1 MLCTAWGFDHN
12 LKFCDDKGW
21 TCKLDLECLVRKIK
35 LKIKL
40 KKKKFQ
46 IVKEQPGTYMQDDI
60 EDSLFYILCIDFKI
74 MHFRFQKHSFSRV
87 TDILLQNW
95 HYRWKDLFLGS
106 MCNLTWLGPLDSNWT
121 LHLYHLAM
129 IHWRLYTITWTVQCI
144 MPHCNTYTVIL
155 RASYFN

>member
-12 LKFCDDKGW
+12 FKFCDDKGC
-21 TCKLDLECLVRKIK
+21 TCKLDLERLVRKIK

-40 KKKKFQ
+40 KKKFPNSERAAWYLYTRWHWGF
-46 IVKEQPGTYMQDDI
+46 I
-60 EDSLFYILCIDFKI
+60 ILYCMYWFKI
-74 MHFRFQKHSFSRV
+74 IHFRFQKYSFSRV

-95 HYRWKDLFLGS
+95 HYRWKDLLIGS

-121 LHLYHLAM
+121 LYLYHLAM
-129 IHWRLYTITWTVQCI
+129 IPWRLYTITWTVQCI

-155 RASYFN
+155 RASYLN